1 MWDGPDH
8 RIFEGRKKFGNIYT
22 TMLYYWTSLLFL
34 FQDLTLYYYIVYL
47 ILSIAAMTIGGPIF
61 LSVLLIDIVHRIPSL
76 TNVIKAVSS
85 NMKNLIMILLLIG
98 IIVYV
103 IAIFGFFYIWDLLI
117 TTQILPWNDLNPAE
131 NLCLDLYEC
140 FV

>member
-1 MWDGPDH
+1 
-8 RIFEGRKKFGNIYT
+8 
-22 TMLYYWTSLLFL
+22 
-34 FQDLTLYYYIVYL
+34 
-47 ILSIAAMTIGGPIF
+47 MTIGGPIF

-103 IAIFGFFYIWDLLI
+103 IAIFGFFYI
-117 TTQILPWNDLNPAE
+117 
-131 NLCLDLYEC
+131 
-140 FV
+140 